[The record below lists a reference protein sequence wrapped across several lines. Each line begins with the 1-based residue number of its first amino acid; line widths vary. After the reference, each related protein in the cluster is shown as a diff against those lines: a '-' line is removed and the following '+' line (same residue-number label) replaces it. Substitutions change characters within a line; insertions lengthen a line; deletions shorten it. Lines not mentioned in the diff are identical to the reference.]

1 MGRIWKVWLWLAYA
15 YAAWILISTSI
26 RAFSS
31 PWRWT
36 PDQIF
41 VALIWAALI
50 AVAARWGRIWWRGG
64 YPEVRAQWKKHMARS
79 SVLTSKRWYLS
90 LAFWI
95 VVALLLVAFFNMQQQ
110 RGG

>member
-1 MGRIWKVWLWLAYA
+1 MDTDFHFDQGLFQPMALDPRPNLRCPNLGRAD
-15 YAAWILISTSI
+15 SG
-26 RAFSS
+26 
-31 PWRWT
+31 
-36 PDQIF
+36 
-41 VALIWAALI
+41 
-50 AVAARWGRIWWRGG
+50 AARWGRIWWRGG

-95 VVALLLVAFFNMQQQ
+95 VVALLLVAFFNMEQQ